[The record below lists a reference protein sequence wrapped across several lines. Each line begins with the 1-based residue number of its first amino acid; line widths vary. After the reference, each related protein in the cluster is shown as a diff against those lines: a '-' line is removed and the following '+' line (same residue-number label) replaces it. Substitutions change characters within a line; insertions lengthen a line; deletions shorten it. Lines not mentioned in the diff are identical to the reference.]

1 MVGSGPG
8 FLKSAESGAIA
19 IIACASPAGQQQ
31 PARSCNPTVVYLH
44 SCLFTVVYLSI
55 GLTHLRRI
63 VWILDDFLRV
73 QPVKSRPSPEHSLP
87 ARRVRSTALQEA
99 V

>member
-31 PARSCNPTVVYLH
+31 PARSCNPTVVYLQ
-44 SCLFTVVYLSI
+44 LFIY
-55 GLTHLRRI
+55 R
-63 VWILDDFLRV
+63 
-73 QPVKSRPSPEHSLP
+73 
-87 ARRVRSTALQEA
+87 
-99 V
+99 